1 MPEGRIVKA
10 LSGFYYVADGDQV
23 IQCRARGL
31 FKKKDA
37 KVNPLVGD
45 WVVYE
50 SVGETEGYVMQVS
63 ERKNELLRPPVSN
76 VDQAIL
82 VFSMQEPGFSP
93 LLLDKFLVHTEHAG
107 IDAVIVLS
115 KADLVSE
122 EEVGAVIDRYEKV
135 GYRVLPTS
143 KRDLRGIEQLRQEL
157 RDAISVFAGQ
167 SGVGKSSLINL
178 LFPDMQLQTGD
189 VSQKLGRGRHTTRH
203 VELIPLPEGGYVAD
217 TPGFS
222 SLEFIGLSELDLA
235 QSFRD
240 FEEVAA
246 QCKFRGCLHLSEP
259 GCAVRQAVESGE
271 IVAERYEHYKQFTEE
286 LKEYQRRN
294 KPW

>member
-50 SVGETEGYVMQVS
+50 SVGETEGYIMQVS

-93 LLLDKFLVHTEHAG
+93 LLLDKFLVHTEHAD

-122 EEVGAVIDRYEKV
+122 EEVAAVVNRYEKV
-135 GYRVLPTS
+135 GYRILPTS
-143 KRDLRGIEQLRQEL
+143 KRDLRGIEQLRHEL

-240 FEEVAA
+240 FEEVAD

-259 GCAVRQAVESGE
+259 GCAVREAVESGE

>member
-10 LSGFYYVADGDQV
+10 LSGFYYVADGEKV

-45 WVVYE
+45 WVSYE
-50 SVGETEGYVMQVS
+50 SVSETEGYVMQVM
-63 ERKNELLRPPVSN
+63 ERKNELLRPPIAN
-76 VDQAIL
+76 VDQAVL
-82 VFSMQEPGFSP
+82 VFAMQEPSFTP
-93 LLLDKFLVHTEHAG
+93 QLLDKFLVHTEHAG

-115 KADLVSE
+115 KADLVTD
-122 EEVGAVIDRYEKV
+122 EEVKAAIDVYERV
-135 GYRVLPTS
+135 GYRVIPTS
-143 KRDLRGIEQLRQEL
+143 KRDLRGITELRDAL

-178 LFPDMQLQTGD
+178 LFPNVQLQTGD

-222 SLEFIGLSELDLA
+222 SLEFIGLTELDLS

-240 FEEVAA
+240 FARHA
-246 QCKFRGCLHLSEP
+246 DQCKFRGCLHLSEP
-259 GCAVRQAVESGE
+259 GCAVRAAVEAGE
-271 IVAERYEHYKQFTEE
+271 IVADRYEHYKQFTEE

>member
-10 LSGFYYVADGDQV
+10 LSGFYYVADGDRV

-50 SVGETEGYVMQVS
+50 SVSETEGYIMQVH
-63 ERKNELLRPPVSN
+63 ERKSELLRPPVSN

-82 VFSMQEPGFSP
+82 VFSLKEPAFSS

-107 IDAVIVLS
+107 IDSVIVLS
-115 KADLVSE
+115 KADLATAE
-122 EEVGAVIDRYEKV
+122 EAAEVMRKYERV
-135 GYRVLPTS
+135 GYRVIPTS
-143 KRDLRGIEQLRQEL
+143 KRDGRGVDELRAEL
-157 RDAISVFAGQ
+157 RDRISVFAGQ
-167 SGVGKSSLINL
+167 SGVGKSSLINV
-178 LFPDMQLQTGD
+178 LFPGIELQTGD

-235 QSFRD
+235 RSFRD
-240 FEEVAA
+240 FEQFADG
-246 QCKFRGCLHLSEP
+246 CKFRGCLHLSEP
-259 GCAVRQAVESGE
+259 GCAVREAVETDD
-271 IVAERYEHYKQFTEE
+271 IDPARYQHYKQFTEE
-286 LKEYQRRN
+286 LKDYQRRN

>member
-10 LSGFYYVADGDQV
+10 LSGYYYVADGDQV

-50 SVGETEGYVMQVS
+50 SVSETEGYVMRVS
-63 ERKNELLRPPVSN
+63 ERKSELLRPPISN

-82 VFSMQEPGFSP
+82 VFSLKEPAFSP

-107 IDAVIVLS
+107 IDSVIVLS
-115 KADLVSE
+115 KADLATPDE
-122 EEVGAVIDRYEKV
+122 IGQAMRKYERV
-135 GYRVLPTS
+135 GYRVIPTS
-143 KRDLRGIEQLRQEL
+143 KRDGRGVDEL
-157 RDAISVFAGQ
+157 RAELSDRISVFAGQ

-178 LFPDMQLQTGD
+178 LFPGIQLQTGD

-203 VELIPLPEGGYVAD
+203 VELIPLPNGGYVAD

-222 SLEFIGLSELDLA
+222 SLEFIGLSELELA

-240 FEEVAA
+240 FEPFSDA
-246 QCKFRGCLHLSEP
+246 CKFRGCLHLSEP
-259 GCAVRQAVESGE
+259 GCAVRAAVETEE
-271 IVAERYEHYKQFTEE
+271 IDPARYEHYKQFTEE
-286 LKEYQRRN
+286 LKEFQRRN